1 MELIRLVYI
10 VGFGLA
16 GAGCLLSLRRTSR
29 IEAPETRR
37 GLAGLLALS
46 GVWAFT
52 HVARFLTGD
61 PDAQVAAYLIGLA
74 VGLATVGAWL
84 YFCSAYTGRD
94 YHHRTWIRQA
104 ALATYLLTVTLKLT
118 NPVHGRYFTT
128 TMTQAP
134 FSHVAIQLGTV
145 HWIVTGLSYA
155 LSAVGFYLL
164 YEMLSESRSNVTALW
179 GLAGAMALPAGLY
192 ALSVESPLL
201 VLHYEPLGV
210 AVFAVGVLY
219 AVDEQFVAVPQ
230 FWRNEVID
238 AIDEMVVLIDQDRTV
253 RDANSAAG
261 DAFRRLADG
270 VGRRLDVVAPE
281 LATALDDDA
290 TVFSVERDAT
300 TQYYLLDTTPLGDG
314 QLAIGQALVCTDVTD
329 VERQRRELD
338 RQNEQFDDFR
348 AAVTHE
354 LRNTLA
360 IADGYLDLVTDRL
373 AEETVDVRDA
383 TRQMEHSLDR
393 MEQVVADL
401 STLARYGRTVDE
413 VDPCDLSTAVE
424 RPHDSV
430 GTDVVTEVEP
440 ATIAA
445 DEGRLVELFRS
456 ALQLAAER
464 GGTRLVVDPVEN
476 GFTITT
482 DAEPLSPSEVDR
494 AFEYGEA
501 VPSAETGMVFPMIE
515 TLARV
520 HGWSV
525 EVDTAYGDGVRV
537 RIDGVDV
544 LDRDRDP
551 DATPA

>member
-1 MELIRLVYI
+1 VELIRLAYV

-46 GVWAFT
+46 GVWGLT
-52 HVARFLTGD
+52 HVARLLTTD
-61 PDAQVAAYLIGLA
+61 PDAQVAAYTVGLT

-84 YFCSAYTGRD
+84 YFCSAYTGRE
-94 YHHRTWIRQA
+94 YHRRTWIRQA
-104 ALATYLLTVTLKLT
+104 ALAAYLLTVGMKLT
-118 NPVHGRYFTT
+118 NPIHGQYFTT
-128 TMTQAP
+128 AMTRTP
-134 FSHVAIQLGTV
+134 FPHVTIQLGTF
-145 HWIVTGLSYA
+145 HWTVTGLSYA

-164 YEMLSESRSNVTALW
+164 YEMLSESRSDVTALW

-210 AVFAVGVLY
+210 AVFAVGALY
-219 AVDEQFVAVPQ
+219 AVDEQFVAVPR

-238 AIDEMVVLIDQDRTV
+238 GIDEIVVLVDRERTV
-253 RDANSAAG
+253 RDANSAAVE
-261 DAFRRLADG
+261 AFPQLADG

-281 LATALDDDA
+281 LAAALDDESD
-290 TVFSVERDAT
+290 VFSADRGRRT
-300 TQYYLLDTTPLGDG
+300 GYYLLDSTPLGDG
-314 QLAIGQALVCTDVTD
+314 PLDIGRALVCTDVTD

-401 STLARYGRTVDE
+401 STLARYGRTVEE
-413 VDPCDLSTAVE
+413 VAECDLESAVE
-424 RPHDSV
+424 RPHDAV
-430 GTDVVTEVEP
+430 GTDVETEVEP

-464 GGTRLVVDPVEN
+464 GGTRLVVDPVED

-525 EVDTAYGDGVRV
+525 AVDTAYGDGVRV

-544 LDRDRDP
+544 LDRDP
-551 DATPA
+551 DATAA